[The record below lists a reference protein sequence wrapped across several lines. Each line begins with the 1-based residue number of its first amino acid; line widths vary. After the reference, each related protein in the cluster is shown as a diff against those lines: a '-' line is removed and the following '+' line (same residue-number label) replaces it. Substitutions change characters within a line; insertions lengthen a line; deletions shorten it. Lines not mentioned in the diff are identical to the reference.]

1 MVAAADVKAIRLG
14 HPSYVWRSGQDRRL
28 TQIRRYVSLEKRRI
42 LDIGCGLGMYVDKF
56 RRFSDDVY
64 GVDVDEDKV
73 AQASEWLPNIQVA
86 PGEHLPFGD
95 GEFDVILLSTSTAT
109 S

>member
-28 TQIRRYVSLEKRRI
+28 TQIRQHVALESRRI

-56 RRFSDDVY
+56 RRFSDEVY

-73 AQASEWLPNIQVA
+73 AQASESLPNIQVA
-86 PGEHLPFGD
+86 PGEHLPYRD
-95 GEFDVILLSTSTAT
+95 NEFDVILL
-109 S
+109 